1 MVSQKI
7 VVKNAS
13 GIHARPAGVLAK
25 AASKCDSEVSILVG
39 GKRVQVKSVL
49 NLMAAAIK
57 CGTEI
62 ELQCE
67 GPSEEADLADLAA
80 LIESGLGE

>member
-7 VVKNAS
+7 TIRNEA
-13 GIHARPAGVLAK
+13 GLHARPAGVLSK
-25 AASKCDSEVSILVG
+25 AAGKCESEVTIIANGKKYQAKSIL
-39 GKRVQVKSVL
+39 
-49 NLMAAAIK
+49 NIMAAAIK

-62 ELQCE
+62 ELQCDGANE
-67 GPSEEADLADLAA
+67 RTELKQLVE

>member
-1 MVSQKI
+1 MVSQKLI
-7 VVKNAS
+7 VKNES
-13 GIHARPAGVLAK
+13 GLHARPAGILAQ
-25 AASKCDSEVSILVG
+25 AAMKCSSNVFILVG
-39 GKRVQVKSVL
+39 ERNVQVKSIL
-49 NLMAAAIK
+49 NLMAAGIK

-67 GPSEEADLADLAA
+67 GENEEQELKTLVE

>member
-1 MVSQKI
+1 MVSRKI

>member
-1 MVSQKI
+1 MVSQKLI
-7 VVKNAS
+7 IKNES
-13 GIHARPAGVLAK
+13 GLHARPAGILAK
-25 AASKCDSEVSILVG
+25 AAAQCESNVIILVNE
-39 GKRVQVKSVL
+39 KRVQVKSIL

-62 ELQCE
+62 ELQCD
-67 GPSEEADLADLAA
+67 GPNEAEELKKLVE